1 MKFSMRGSFKKNYGG
16 GGGQQAPVETIPEW
30 ARPAIQKV
38 QAEASGLYDQGA
50 LDNVSGP
57 SGIQQKAFNMADT
70 ISGTGNE
77 ALGTLAEQQNR
88 LKSMAATGGADELKD
103 ALALDIGMSTAN
115 LGNTF
120 GSTGTLGS
128 ARHAL
133 ATATSGDAAK
143 AKFAQQVIQNKAAAE
158 DALGKSVSGS
168 TSTAA
173 GTAGTLGK
181 LGSEQRT
188 IEQQQA
194 DAPYQALQRY
204 SSTVYGNPARQQ
216 AVAGGK

>member
-1 MKFSMRGSFKKNYGG
+1 MKFIKRSSVKKNYGG

-38 QAEASGLYDQGA
+38 QGEAASLYDSGQLNKVA
-50 LDNVSGP
+50 GP
-57 SGIQQKAFNMADT
+57 SGIQEKAFGMADT
-70 ISGTGNE
+70 ISDTGTR
-77 ALGTLAEQQNR
+77 ALGTLSNQQNR
-88 LKSMAATGGADELKD
+88 LEEMAATGGANELKD

-133 ATATSGDAAK
+133 ATSAADAGAK
-143 AKFAQQVIQNKAAAE
+143 AKYAQQIIQNKSKAE
-158 DALGKSVSGS
+158 EDLGKSVSGS

-173 GTAGTLGK
+173 NTAGVLGK
-181 LGSEQRT
+181 LGSEERT

-204 SSTVYGNPARQQ
+204 ASTVYGNPARQQ